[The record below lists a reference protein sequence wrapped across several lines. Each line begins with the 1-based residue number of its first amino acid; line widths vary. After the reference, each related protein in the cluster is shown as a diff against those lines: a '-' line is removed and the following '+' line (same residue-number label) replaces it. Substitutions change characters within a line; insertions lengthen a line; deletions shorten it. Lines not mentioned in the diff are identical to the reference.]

1 MRRFFSYGPIDNEEH
16 YYAPRNELIEQAYGQ
31 LVGDSPQKGGHFITV
46 WSPRQCGKTWV
57 MQQVLERV
65 EASTSLQTSV
75 DVDVVT
81 IVVDYLEGDT
91 DLDNVTSSIA
101 KDILRELGIKEPNF
115 DISKKFQRLFTRDV
129 LKKPLILILDEF
141 DALSEQAINR
151 LTRIFRNIYIARQ
164 NEIKKTQN
172 QRQYLLH
179 GLALVGVRSVL
190 GIENKRGSPFNV
202 QRSLRI
208 PNLTYDEVKSMF
220 EWYEKESGQ
229 KVEEEVIKR
238 LFYETQGQPGLTCWF
253 GELLTEGFESYTV
266 DKTRPISIQVFD
278 RIYQAAVSKLPN
290 NNILNIISKANQDD
304 YKPMVLKLFKTDRL
318 FPFKF
323 DDREINFLYMH
334 GVIDSE
340 ISSEGEWVVKFSS
353 PFVQKRLFNFFSNEM
368 FKYMDNVIEPFD
380 NLEDVI
386 TANGLNIKNILRRY
400 QNYLVKNREWLF
412 KGVPRR
418 KDLRVFEAVFHFNL
432 YMYLYEFL
440 YSQEGRVYPE
450 FPTGN
455 GKVDLLI
462 EYNNQVYAIEV
473 KSFRDKT
480 SFEKALGK
488 AALYGKQLGLKEIC
502 IVFFIERID
511 DGHRKE
517 YEVDTPDKETGIKV
531 VTVFIE
537 TGNP

>member
-1 MRRFFSYGPIDNEEH
+1 M
-16 YYAPRNELIEQAYGQ
+16 
-31 LVGDSPQKGGHFITV
+31 
-46 WSPRQCGKTWV
+46 
-57 MQQVLERV
+57 
-65 EASTSLQTSV
+65 
-75 DVDVVT
+75 
-81 IVVDYLEGDT
+81 
-91 DLDNVTSSIA
+91 
-101 KDILRELGIKEPNF
+101 
-115 DISKKFQRLFTRDV
+115 
-129 LKKPLILILDEF
+129 
-141 DALSEQAINR
+141 
-151 LTRIFRNIYIARQ
+151 Q

-202 QRSLRI
+202 QRNLRI
-208 PNLTYDEVKSMF
+208 PNLTYDEVKNMF

-253 GELLTEGFESYTV
+253 GESLTEGFESYTV
-266 DKTRPISIQVFD
+266 EKTRPISIQVFD
-278 RIYQAAVSKLPN
+278 WVYQAAVSKLPN

-340 ISSEGEWVVKFSS
+340 IDSEGEWVVKFSS
-353 PFVQKRLFNFFSNEM
+353 PFVQKRLFNYFSNEM

-386 TANGLNIKNILRRY
+386 TAKGLNIKNILRRY
-400 QNYLVKNREWLF
+400 QNYLVKNREWLL

-440 YSQEGRVYPE
+440 YSQEGRVYPKLH
-450 FPTGN
+450 TGN
-455 GKVDLLI
+455 GKVDILI

-480 SFEKALGK
+480 IFEKALGK

-502 IVFFIERID
+502 IVFFIESID
-511 DGHRKE
+511 DVHRKE
-517 YEVDTPDKETGIKV
+517 YEVDTPDEETGIKV

-537 TGNP
+537 TGNS